1 MPPVVTPDLATASWI
16 KTTRQSL
23 GLSLQA
29 IASRLGVSPQAVHQ
43 FESSEAAG
51 SISLRQLQKV
61 AEAMDFQLTYS
72 LVVRAGAVRPAKR
85 IARTAGKTIPDRAVA
100 KAPGAKRSAKPV
112 RSVPAAQA
120 EMPKVDGA
128 GEPSLICFDVT
139 CD

>member
-1 MPPVVTPDLATASWI
+1 MPPAPTLTTGPWI

-72 LVVRAGAVRPAKR
+72 LVARADAIRPAKPLPHT
-85 IARTAGKTIPDRAVA
+85 ARKTTPDRAAA
-100 KAPGAKRSAKPV
+100 KASAAKPV
-112 RSVPAAQA
+112 RPMRTAQP
-120 EMPKVDGA
+120 EIPKVDGA

>member
-61 AEAMDFQLTYS
+61 AEAMGFQLIYS
-72 LVVRAGAVRPAKR
+72 LVARTGAVRPAKPL
-85 IARTAGKTIPDRAVA
+85 ARTARKTISDRATA
-100 KAPGAKRSAKPV
+100 KAPRAKRSAKPV
-112 RSVPAAQA
+112 RPIPAAPA
-120 EMPKVDGA
+120 EIPKVEGA
-128 GEPSLICFDVT
+128 SEPSLVCFDVT